1 MPEPIRSPFG
11 RLLVDPPK
19 LTFAERV
26 DVTRQLSGTLQAHAD
41 LGMRWL
47 GAGLSE
53 WLQRGGSLEVVLG
66 LRPPRGGHQTAQR
79 IVRAEHVDRMLARL
93 VCSVH
98 GQARAAR
105 ILSGAEPAPAAVA
118 DLVAQLHTLGAPC
131 SRRSIVAAVHRARR
145 RDCAA

>member
-1 MPEPIRSPFG
+1 MSDPHRSPFG
-11 RLLVDPPK
+11 RLLVDPAR
-19 LTFAERV
+19 LSYAERV
-26 DVTRQLSGTLQAHAD
+26 DVARGLSGTLQASAD
-41 LGMRWL
+41 PGARWL
-47 GAGLSE
+47 GAGLSQ

-66 LRPPRGGHQTAQR
+66 LRPPRGSHQTAQR

-118 DLVAQLHTLGAPC
+118 DLVEQLHTLDAPC

-145 RDCAA
+145 RDCTA